1 MIKKLKNPAIKDAK
15 FIVVP
20 KIYEDELLSS
30 WFIRTAIIRG
40 IHTSD

>member
-30 WFIRTAIIRG
+30 WFIRTA
-40 IHTSD
+40 